1 MELGSSKFDKQ
12 SRAKRLF
19 SEMPIKKSIWIVCIP
34 GLLTYFFV
42 GLYSF
47 LDQVLIQIL
56 VPQVRTI
63 SDVYSGNYSSFN
75 LYNELWNYF
84 SSNGIT
90 WIPNVLPD
98 GLIAGSTLT
107 NGTIATAKSGYFSQ
121 NVIDYFKIQSI
132 DINTS
137 PYIPITHDLFTN
149 VLIGSGIP
157 LHQKGDQNSIDIII
171 RSLDNM
177 YNHAGNF
184 NENSSSFAELSSV
197 SVIARQAVN
206 SFGPVTY
213 IGNAIVFLIPLGAS
227 VYYTKSISYK
237 YEQTGRD
244 IWATGFW
251 TSIVLCLFGSLI
263 CLIMTGADFQRT
275 MVGTVPI
282 DNTVDMSTTLSGAY
296 SLVKAA
302 PPITPP
308 VNSSAYIGAISLYT
322 NKLADISADWG
333 RQFSYL
339 YSSALVITGTY
350 SLLSYFIRAEGRNI
364 YVTYWA
370 VIANVLNVLFD
381 WILIQYADLGSLG
394 SALATFIGWNVN
406 LLAYIGYVIYHNH
419 KNSTWMSFGRLI
431 KFKFNFKII
440 FPIIALGSSS
450 FFRVIG
456 LAISVIVYNQ
466 LLVNLGFQDFQNY
479 HAAALPIVF
488 LFFYALFGIS
498 DGGRPVIAYNY
509 TQRNLVRVKQTFW
522 WVLLVSLCYAAI
534 AFIIVCSIAEPILPI
549 FHFGIPGQPDGNGGF
564 FGTADNIYNGANY
577 LRSIMSRTL
586 FFSIALCGMTLFQGT
601 NNISRS
607 VISSMMEGFFIAY
620 ITFGIFY
627 GIAEAVGGSDNLHTW
642 IYVCSYGLSTLFA
655 GLIIFAMSVDF
666 LYRNLSPE
674 YMKKHPKRSKLQLV
688 EFNFF
693 VAAAKREGL
702 PSPAE
707 IQAQGLAKTEEKLK
721 QEKAISKEEE
731 NLASKVASGS

>member
-1 MELGSSKFDKQ
+1 MQLGSSKADKQ

-75 LYNELWNYF
+75 LYSELSNYF
-84 SSNGIT
+84 SLNGIS

-98 GLIAGSTLT
+98 GSIVSTT
-107 NGTIATAKSGYFSQ
+107 NTAPEGYFSE
-121 NVIDYFKIQSI
+121 NVINYFKNPANFSPGFPDPDY
-132 DINTS
+132 DIRTS
-137 PYIPITHDLFTN
+137 SYIPITPDLFMGS
-149 VLIGSGIP
+149 IGNGIP
-157 LHQKGDQNSIDIII
+157 LHQSGVQNSIDIVM

-177 YNHAGNF
+177 YNKAGNF
-184 NENSSSFAELSSV
+184 DPNSSNFVELSSV

-251 TSIVLCLFGSLI
+251 TSIVLCLFGSLV

-282 DNTVDMSTTLSGAY
+282 NNNVNLDYFLKNPTLLDKTSTPSVDST
-296 SLVKAA
+296 
-302 PPITPP
+302 
-308 VNSSAYIGAISLYT
+308 AYIGAISLYT
-322 NKLADISADWG
+322 NRLADISADWG

-370 VIANVLNVLFD
+370 VIANVLNVLLD

-419 KNSTWMSFGRLI
+419 RNSTWMSFGRLI

-466 LLVNLGFQDFQNY
+466 LLVNLGGQDFQNY

-522 WVLLVSLCYAAI
+522 WVLLVSLCYALI
-534 AFIIVCSIAEPILPI
+534 AFVIVCGIAQPILTI
-549 FHFGIPGQPDGNGGF
+549 FHFGVPGQPDGNGGT

-627 GIAEAVGGSDNLHTW
+627 GIAQAVGGTDNLHTW
-642 IYVCSYGLSTLFA
+642 IYVCSYGMSTLFA
-655 GLIIFAMSVDF
+655 GLIIFAMSIDF

-702 PSPAE
+702 PSPEE
-707 IQAQGLAKTEEKLK
+707 IQQQGLAKTEEKLE
-721 QEKAISKEEE
+721 QEKSITEEE
-731 NLASKVASGS
+731 NLVSKVASDS

>member
-63 SDVYSGNYSSFN
+63 SDVYSGHYSNFN
-75 LYNELWNYF
+75 LYSELANYF
-84 SSNGIT
+84 SLNGIS

-98 GLIAGSTLT
+98 GSVVSSASSLPEH
-107 NGTIATAKSGYFSQ
+107 YFSQ
-121 NVIDYFKIQSI
+121 NVIDYFNNKGI

-137 PYIPITHDLFTN
+137 PYIPITSDLFMGT
-149 VLIGSGIP
+149 IGNEIP
-157 LHQKGDQNSIDIII
+157 LHQGGAQNSIDIVI

-184 NENSSSFAELSSV
+184 NENSSNFAELSSV

-282 DNTVDMSTTLSGAY
+282 DNTVNLSTTLSDAY
-296 SLVKAA
+296 NAGKSAT
-302 PPITPP
+302 PPIISSP
-308 VNSSAYIGAISLYT
+308 VDSTAYIGAISLYT

-534 AFIIVCSIAEPILPI
+534 AFIIVCSIAQPILTI
-549 FHFGIPGQPDGNGGF
+549 FHFGVPGQPDGNGGL

-627 GIAEAVGGSDNLHTW
+627 GIAQAVGGSDNLHTW

-655 GLIIFAMSVDF
+655 GLIIFAMSIDF

-707 IQAQGLAKTEEKLK
+707 IQAQGLAKTQEKLA
-721 QEKAISKEEE
+721 QEKAISEEE
-731 NLASKVASGS
+731 KNLVSKVASGS

>member
-63 SDVYSGNYSSFN
+63 SDVYSGHYSNFN
-75 LYNELWNYF
+75 LYSELANYF
-84 SSNGIT
+84 SLNGIS
-90 WIPNVLPD
+90 WIPNVLPN
-98 GLIAGSTLT
+98 GLPAGIGNPAPSD
-107 NGTIATAKSGYFSQ
+107 YFSK
-121 NVIDYFKIQSI
+121 NVIDYFNSKVI

-137 PYIPITHDLFTN
+137 PYIPITSDLFMGI
-149 VLIGSGIP
+149 IGNQIP
-157 LHQKGDQNSIDIII
+157 LHQGGAQNSIDIVI

-177 YNHAGNF
+177 YNHSGNF
-184 NENSSSFAELSSV
+184 NENSSNFAELSSV

-282 DNTVDMSTTLSGAY
+282 DNTVNLSTIPGISGPDG
-296 SLVKAA
+296 S
-302 PPITPP
+302 PSTITQ
-308 VNSSAYIGAISLYT
+308 VQNTAYIGAISLYT

-534 AFIIVCSIAEPILPI
+534 AFIIVCSIAQSILTI
-549 FHFGIPGQPDGNGGF
+549 FHFGVPGQPDGNGGL

-627 GIAEAVGGSDNLHTW
+627 GIAQAVGGSDNLHTW

-655 GLIIFAMSVDF
+655 GLIIFAMSIDF

-707 IQAQGLAKTEEKLK
+707 IQAQGLAKTQEKLA
-721 QEKAISKEEE
+721 QEKAISEEE
-731 NLASKVASGS
+731 KNLVSKVASGS

>member
-63 SDVYSGNYSSFN
+63 SDVYSGHYSNFN
-75 LYNELWNYF
+75 LYSELANYF
-84 SSNGIT
+84 SLNGIS
-90 WIPNVLPD
+90 WIPNVLPN
-98 GLIAGSTLT
+98 GLPAGIDNPAPSD
-107 NGTIATAKSGYFSQ
+107 YFSK
-121 NVIDYFKIQSI
+121 NVIDYFNSKVI

-137 PYIPITHDLFTN
+137 PYIPITSDLFMGI
-149 VLIGSGIP
+149 IGNQIP
-157 LHQKGDQNSIDIII
+157 LHQGGAQNSIDIVI

-177 YNHAGNF
+177 YNNAGKF
-184 NENSSSFAELSSV
+184 NENSSNFAELSSV

-282 DNTVDMSTTLSGAY
+282 DNTVNLSTTLSDAY
-296 SLVKAA
+296 NASKSAT
-302 PPITPP
+302 PPITSP
-308 VNSSAYIGAISLYT
+308 VDSTAYIGAISLYT

-534 AFIIVCSIAEPILPI
+534 AFIIVCSIAQPILTI
-549 FHFGIPGQPDGNGGF
+549 FHFGVPGQPDGNGGL

-627 GIAEAVGGSDNLHTW
+627 GIAQAVGGSDNLHTW

-655 GLIIFAMSVDF
+655 GLIIFAMSIDF

-707 IQAQGLAKTEEKLK
+707 IQAQGLAKTQEKLA
-721 QEKAISKEEE
+721 QEKAISEEE
-731 NLASKVASGS
+731 KNLVSKVASGS

>member
-63 SDVYSGNYSSFN
+63 SDVYSGHYSNFN
-75 LYNELWNYF
+75 LYSELANYF
-84 SSNGIT
+84 SLNGIS
-90 WIPNVLPD
+90 WIPNVLPN
-98 GLIAGSTLT
+98 GLPAGIDNPAPSD
-107 NGTIATAKSGYFSQ
+107 YFSK
-121 NVIDYFKIQSI
+121 NVIDYFNSKVI

-137 PYIPITHDLFTN
+137 PYIPITSDLFMGI
-149 VLIGSGIP
+149 IGNQIP
-157 LHQKGDQNSIDIII
+157 LHQGGAQNSIDIVI

-177 YNHAGNF
+177 YNHAGKF
-184 NENSSSFAELSSV
+184 NENSSNFAELSSV

-282 DNTVDMSTTLSGAY
+282 DNTVDLSTIPGISGPDA
-296 SLVKAA
+296 SSST
-302 PPITPP
+302 ITQAQKT
-308 VNSSAYIGAISLYT
+308 AYIGAISLYT

-406 LLAYIGYVIYHNH
+406 LIAYIGYVIYHNRR
-419 KNSTWMSFGRLI
+419 NSTWMSFGRLI

-466 LLVNLGFQDFQNY
+466 LLVNLGHQDFQNY

-522 WVLLVSLCYAAI
+522 WVLLVSLCYALI
-534 AFIIVCSIAEPILPI
+534 AFIIVCSIAEPVLTI
-549 FHFGIPGQPDGNGGF
+549 FHFGIVGQPDGAGGT

-620 ITFGIFY
+620 ITFGVFY
-627 GIAEAVGGSDNLHTW
+627 GIAQAVGPDDGNLQTW

-655 GLIIFAMSVDF
+655 GLIIFAMSIDF

-674 YMKKHPKRSKLQLV
+674 YMKKHPKRSKLQMV

-721 QEKAISKEEE
+721 QEKAINQEEE

>member
-75 LYNELWNYF
+75 LYTELWNYF
-84 SSNGIT
+84 SLHGIN

-98 GLIAGSTLT
+98 GSVVGIDVSSAP
-107 NGTIATAKSGYFSQ
+107 SGYFSK
-121 NVIDYFKIQSI
+121 NVIDYFLHPVQVPGQVPVQGI
-132 DINTS
+132 DITKTS
-137 PYIPITHDLFTN
+137 YIPLTSDLFMGS
-149 VLIGSGIP
+149 IGNGIP
-157 LHQKGDQNSIDIII
+157 LHQNDGQNSIDIVM

-177 YNHAGNF
+177 YNHAGKF
-184 NENSSSFAELSSV
+184 SSDSSNFAELSSV

-282 DNTVDMSTTLSGAY
+282 DNTVNLSSTPNISGPGGET
-296 SLVKAA
+296 SLPADS
-302 PPITPP
+302 T
-308 VNSSAYIGAISLYT
+308 AYIGAISLYT
-322 NKLADISADWG
+322 NRLADVSADWG

-370 VIANVLNVLFD
+370 VIANVLNVLLD

-406 LLAYIGYVIYHNH
+406 LLAYIGYVIYHNR

-466 LLVNLGFQDFQNY
+466 LLVNLGGQDFQNY

-522 WVLLVSLCYAAI
+522 WVLLVSLCYALI
-534 AFIIVCSIAEPILPI
+534 AFIIVSGIAQPILTI
-549 FHFGIPGQPDGNGGF
+549 FHFGVVGQSDGNGGV
-564 FGTADNIYNGANY
+564 FGAADNIYNGANY

-620 ITFGIFY
+620 ITFGVFY
-627 GIAEAVGGSDNLHTW
+627 GIAQAVGGTDNLHTW

-655 GLIIFAMSVDF
+655 GLIIFAMSIDF

-674 YMKKHPKRSKLQLV
+674 YMKKHPKRSKLQMV

-707 IQAQGLAKTEEKLK
+707 IQAQGLAKTEEKLQ
-721 QEKAISKEEE
+721 QEKAINQEEE

>member
-63 SDVYSGNYSSFN
+63 SDVYSGHYSNFN
-75 LYNELWNYF
+75 LYSELANYF
-84 SSNGIT
+84 SLNGIS
-90 WIPNVLPD
+90 WIPNVLPN
-98 GLIAGSTLT
+98 GLPAGIDNPAPSD
-107 NGTIATAKSGYFSQ
+107 YFSK
-121 NVIDYFKIQSI
+121 NVIDYFNSKVI

-137 PYIPITHDLFTN
+137 PYIPITSDLFMGI
-149 VLIGSGIP
+149 IGNQTP
-157 LHQKGDQNSIDIII
+157 LHQGGAQNSIDIVI

-184 NENSSSFAELSSV
+184 NENSSNFAELSSV

-282 DNTVDMSTTLSGAY
+282 DNTVNLSTIPGISGPDG
-296 SLVKAA
+296 S
-302 PPITPP
+302 PSTITQ
-308 VNSSAYIGAISLYT
+308 VQNTAYIGAISLYT

-534 AFIIVCSIAEPILPI
+534 AFIIVCSIAQSILTI
-549 FHFGIPGQPDGNGGF
+549 FHFGVPGQPDGNGGL

-627 GIAEAVGGSDNLHTW
+627 GIAQAVGGSDNLHTW

-655 GLIIFAMSVDF
+655 GLIIFAMSIDF

-707 IQAQGLAKTEEKLK
+707 IQAQGLAKTQEKLA
-721 QEKAISKEEE
+721 QEKAISEEE
-731 NLASKVASGS
+731 KNLVSKVASGS

>member
-98 GLIAGSTLT
+98 GSIVSTT
-107 NGTIATAKSGYFSQ
+107 NSAPSDYFSN
-121 NVIDYFKIQSI
+121 NVLTYFNGSGI
-132 DINTS
+132 DINKS
-137 PYIPITHDLFTN
+137 PYIPITPDLFTGT
-149 VLIGSGIP
+149 IGSGIP
-157 LHQKGDQNSIDIII
+157 LHQKGVQNSIDIII

-177 YNHAGNF
+177 YNHSGNF

-282 DNTVDMSTTLSGAY
+282 DNTVDMSIPLNNAYNAAKSATL
-296 SLVKAA
+296 
-302 PPITPP
+302 PITTAP
-308 VNSSAYIGAISLYT
+308 VNSAAYIGAISLYT

-466 LLVNLGFQDFQNY
+466 LLVNLGHQDFQNY

-522 WVLLVSLCYAAI
+522 WVLLVSLCYALI
-534 AFIIVCSIAEPILPI
+534 AFIIVCSIAEPVLTI
-549 FHFGIPGQPDGNGGF
+549 FHFGIVGQPDGAGGT

-620 ITFGIFY
+620 ITFGVFY
-627 GIAEAVGGSDNLHTW
+627 GIAQAVGSADGNLQTW

-655 GLIIFAMSVDF
+655 GLIIFAMSIDF

-674 YMKKHPKRSKLQLV
+674 YMKKHPKRSKLQMV

-721 QEKAISKEEE
+721 QEKAINQEEE

>member
-63 SDVYSGNYSSFN
+63 SDVYSGHYSNFN
-75 LYNELWNYF
+75 LYSELANYF
-84 SSNGIT
+84 SLNGIS

-98 GLIAGSTLT
+98 GSVVSSASSLPEH
-107 NGTIATAKSGYFSQ
+107 YFSQ
-121 NVIDYFKIQSI
+121 NVIDYFNSKGI

-137 PYIPITHDLFTN
+137 PYIPITSDLFMGT
-149 VLIGSGIP
+149 IGNEIP
-157 LHQKGDQNSIDIII
+157 LHQGGAQNSIDIVI

-184 NENSSSFAELSSV
+184 NENSSNFAELSSV

-282 DNTVDMSTTLSGAY
+282 DNTVNLSTTLSDAY
-296 SLVKAA
+296 NAGKSAT
-302 PPITPP
+302 PPITSSP
-308 VNSSAYIGAISLYT
+308 VDSTAYIGAISLYT

-534 AFIIVCSIAEPILPI
+534 AFIIVCSIAQQILTI
-549 FHFGIPGQPDGNGGF
+549 FHFGVPGQPDGNGGL

-627 GIAEAVGGSDNLHTW
+627 GIAQAVGGSDNLHTW

-655 GLIIFAMSVDF
+655 GLIIFAMSIDF

-707 IQAQGLAKTEEKLK
+707 IQAQGLAKTQEKLA
-721 QEKAISKEEE
+721 QEKAISEEE
-731 NLASKVASGS
+731 KNLVSKVASGS

>member
-63 SDVYSGNYSSFN
+63 SDVYSGNYSSFS

-90 WIPNVLPD
+90 WIPNALPD
-98 GLIAGSTLT
+98 GSIVYSTSSLPEH
-107 NGTIATAKSGYFSQ
+107 YFSK
-121 NVIDYFKIQSI
+121 NVIDYFNSTG
-132 DINTS
+132 INIETS
-137 PYIPITHDLFTN
+137 PYIPITQDLFTG
-149 VLIGSGIP
+149 VIGSGIP

-177 YNHAGNF
+177 YNYAGNF

-282 DNTVDMSTTLSGAY
+282 DKTVDLS
-296 SLVKAA
+296 
-302 PPITPP
+302 ITPNIAGP
-308 VNSSAYIGAISLYT
+308 DGISSITQAQSAAYIGAISLYT
-322 NKLADISADWG
+322 NRLADISADWG

-406 LLAYIGYVIYHNH
+406 LIAYIGYVIYHNRRS
-419 KNSTWMSFGRLI
+419 STWMSFGRLV

-466 LLVNLGFQDFQNY
+466 LLVNLGHQDFQNY

-522 WVLLVSLCYAAI
+522 WVLLVSLCYALI
-534 AFIIVCSIAEPILPI
+534 AFIIVCSIAEPVLTI
-549 FHFGIPGQPDGNGGF
+549 FHFGIVGQPDGAGGT

-620 ITFGIFY
+620 ITFGVFY
-627 GIAEAVGGSDNLHTW
+627 GIAQAVGPDDGNLQTW

-655 GLIIFAMSVDF
+655 GLIIFAMSIDF

-674 YMKKHPKRSKLQLV
+674 YMKKHPKRSKLQMV

-721 QEKAISKEEE
+721 QEKAINQEEE

>member
-63 SDVYSGNYSSFN
+63 SDVYSGHYSNFN
-75 LYNELWNYF
+75 LYSELANYF
-84 SSNGIT
+84 SLNGIS
-90 WIPNVLPD
+90 WIPNVLPN
-98 GLIAGSTLT
+98 GLPAGIDNPAPSD
-107 NGTIATAKSGYFSQ
+107 YFSK
-121 NVIDYFKIQSI
+121 NVIDYFNSKVI

-137 PYIPITHDLFTN
+137 PYIPITSDLFMGI
-149 VLIGSGIP
+149 IGNQIP
-157 LHQKGDQNSIDIII
+157 LHQGGAQNSIDIVI

-177 YNHAGNF
+177 YNNAGKF
-184 NENSSSFAELSSV
+184 NENSSNFAELSSV

-282 DNTVDMSTTLSGAY
+282 DNTVNLSTTLSDAY
-296 SLVKAA
+296 NASKSAT
-302 PPITPP
+302 PPITSP
-308 VNSSAYIGAISLYT
+308 VDSTAYIGAISLYT

-534 AFIIVCSIAEPILPI
+534 AFIIVCSIAEPILTI
-549 FHFGIPGQPDGNGGF
+549 FHFGVPGQPDGNGGL

-627 GIAEAVGGSDNLHTW
+627 GIAQAVGGSDNLHTW

-655 GLIIFAMSVDF
+655 GLIIFAMSIDF

-707 IQAQGLAKTEEKLK
+707 IQAQGLAKTQEKLA
-721 QEKAISKEEE
+721 QEKAISEEE
-731 NLASKVASGS
+731 KNLVSKVASGS

>member
-63 SDVYSGNYSSFN
+63 SDVYSGNYSSFD
-75 LYNELWNYF
+75 LYSELSNYF
-84 SSNGIT
+84 SMHGIT
-90 WIPNVLPD
+90 SIPNVLPN
-98 GLIAGSTLT
+98 GSVIGPDSKLDP
-107 NGTIATAKSGYFSQ
+107 NYFSD
-121 NVIDYFKIQSI
+121 NVIKYFNSTGVNIL
-132 DINTS
+132 TS
-137 PYIPITHDLFTN
+137 PVIPLSSVEYGDLFMGP
-149 VLIGSGIP
+149 IGNGIP
-157 LHQKGDQNSIDIII
+157 LHQQGDQNAIDIVI
-171 RSLDNM
+171 RSLDNI
-177 YNHAGNF
+177 YNNAGKFAQNSPNF
-184 NENSSSFAELSSV
+184 ADLSSV

-282 DNTVDMSTTLSGAY
+282 DNTVNLSVVTP
-296 SLVKAA
+296 S
-302 PPITPP
+302 ITSELSP
-308 VNSSAYIGAISLYT
+308 SYIGAISLYT
-322 NKLADISADWG
+322 NRLADISADWG

-370 VIANVLNVLFD
+370 VIANVLNVLLD

-406 LLAYIGYVIYHNH
+406 LLAYIGYVIYHNRR
-419 KNSTWMSFGRLI
+419 NSTWMSFGRLI

-466 LLVNLGFQDFQNY
+466 LLLILGHQDFQNY

-522 WVLLVSLCYAAI
+522 WVLLVSLCYALI
-534 AFIIVCSIAEPILPI
+534 AFIIVAAIAQPVLTI
-549 FHFGIPGQPDGNGGF
+549 FNFGVVGQPDGHGGVF
-564 FGTADNIYNGANY
+564 SSADNIYNGANY

-620 ITFGIFY
+620 ITFGVFY
-627 GIAEAVGGSDNLHTW
+627 GIAQAVGPDDGNLQTW

-655 GLIIFAMSVDF
+655 GLIIFAMSIDF

-674 YMKKHPKRSKLQLV
+674 YMKKHPKRSKLQMV

-721 QEKAISKEEE
+721 QEKAIKQEEE

>member
-63 SDVYSGNYSSFN
+63 SDVYSGNYSSFS

-90 WIPNVLPD
+90 WIPNALPD
-98 GLIAGSTLT
+98 VWIVSSTSSLPEH
-107 NGTIATAKSGYFSQ
+107 YFSK
-121 NVIDYFKIQSI
+121 NVIDYFNSTG
-132 DINTS
+132 INIETS
-137 PYIPITHDLFTN
+137 PYIPITQDLFTG
-149 VLIGSGIP
+149 VIGSGIP

-282 DNTVDMSTTLSGAY
+282 DKTVDLS
-296 SLVKAA
+296 
-302 PPITPP
+302 ITPNIAGP
-308 VNSSAYIGAISLYT
+308 DGISSITQAQSAAYIGAISLYT
-322 NKLADISADWG
+322 NRLADISADWG

-406 LLAYIGYVIYHNH
+406 LIAYIGYVIYHNRRS
-419 KNSTWMSFGRLI
+419 STWMSFGRLV

-466 LLVNLGFQDFQNY
+466 LLVNLGHQDFQNY

-522 WVLLVSLCYAAI
+522 WVLLVSLCYALI
-534 AFIIVCSIAEPILPI
+534 AFIIVCSIAEPVLTI
-549 FHFGIPGQPDGNGGF
+549 FHFGIVGQPDGAGGT

-620 ITFGIFY
+620 ITFGVFY
-627 GIAEAVGGSDNLHTW
+627 GIAQAVGPDDGNLQTW

-655 GLIIFAMSVDF
+655 GLIIFAMSIDF

-674 YMKKHPKRSKLQLV
+674 YMKKHPKRSKLQMV

-721 QEKAISKEEE
+721 QEKAINQEEE

>member
-63 SDVYSGNYSSFN
+63 SDVYSGHYSNFN
-75 LYNELWNYF
+75 LYSELANYF
-84 SSNGIT
+84 SLNGIS
-90 WIPNVLPD
+90 WIPNVLPN
-98 GLIAGSTLT
+98 GLPAGIDNPAPSD
-107 NGTIATAKSGYFSQ
+107 YFSS
-121 NVIDYFKIQSI
+121 NVLKYFNDPTKPF

-137 PYIPITHDLFTN
+137 PYIPITQDLFTG
-149 VLIGSGIP
+149 VIGSGIP
-157 LHQKGDQNSIDIII
+157 LHQKGVQNSIDIII

-282 DNTVDMSTTLSGAY
+282 DNEVDLS
-296 SLVKAA
+296 
-302 PPITPP
+302 ITPNIAGP
-308 VNSSAYIGAISLYT
+308 GGISSITQAQSAAYIGAISLYT

-406 LLAYIGYVIYHNH
+406 LIAYIGYVIYHNRR
-419 KNSTWMSFGRLI
+419 NSTWMSFGRLI

-466 LLVNLGFQDFQNY
+466 LLVNLGHQDFQNY

-534 AFIIVCSIAEPILPI
+534 AFIIVCSIAEPVLTI
-549 FHFGIPGQPDGNGGF
+549 FHFGIVGQPDSAGGT

-620 ITFGIFY
+620 ITFGVFY
-627 GIAEAVGGSDNLHTW
+627 GIAQAVGPADGNLQTW

-655 GLIIFAMSVDF
+655 GLIIFAMSIDF

-674 YMKKHPKRSKLQLV
+674 YMKKHPKRSKLQMV

-721 QEKAISKEEE
+721 QEKAINQEEE